1 MSDYA
6 AHFFKWNSGII
17 ILFLEKTHFDA
28 IAIFKTRG
36 SFILKVYCMYCLL

>member
-28 IAIFKTRG
+28 IAF
-36 SFILKVYCMYCLL
+36 LKLVGFLF